1 MNSMIGIKDISKK
14 FDSRGIAGLH
24 HLNLT
29 LEKGK
34 ILALMG
40 PNGSGKSTLLN
51 IVSGKLTPDTGSVT
65 IDGRC
70 LMVNDQKT
78 AENINV
84 LKLLIKS
91 VTLNIEEEKKMQL
104 ARDLADIFEFT
115 FQLRQHFEELSQGQ
129 RQKILLCTELINN
142 PETILLD
149 EPFNHL
155 DPFSRR
161 EILAGLFKFIQQQQL
176 SVIWVTHDR
185 HEAFHFADEIG
196 ILNFGKLEQLASPE
210 EVMLKPANFFVAQF
224 LGYQNFI
231 LCKKHE
237 ACCWNTPWGNQ
248 FQSEDIAGEEALLV
262 IPPYAWRLDKGS
274 FTVQVI
280 SLKPHELQWE
290 LEFGWRE
297 QKFVGHFPLSQ
308 RQSLQKNSLALKPDF
323 KDCFFI
329 SL

>member
-1 MNSMIGIKDISKK
+1 MIEIKDISKK

-24 HLNLT
+24 QLNLT
-29 LEKGK
+29 LGRGK

-51 IVSGKLTPDTGSVT
+51 IISGKLKADTGSVKIT
-65 IDGRC
+65 GSC
-70 LMVNDQKT
+70 LMVNDQKC

-91 VTLNIEEEKKMQL
+91 VTLKIDEEKKLQL
-104 ARDLADIFEFT
+104 SRDLADIFEFT
-115 FQLRQHFEELSQGQ
+115 FQLRQNFDELSQGQ
-129 RQKILLCTELINN
+129 RQKVLLCTELINN

-161 EILAGLFKFIQQQQL
+161 EILSGLFKFIRQQNL

-196 ILNFGKLEQLASPE
+196 ILNFGKLEQIDTPS
-210 EVMLKPANFFVAQF
+210 EVMTKPATFFVAQF

-231 LCKKHE
+231 LCKKFE
-237 ACCWNTPWGNQ
+237 QEKWMTPWGALEQ
-248 FQSEDIAGEEALLV
+248 KLDLQGEEVLLV
-262 IPPYAWRLDKGS
+262 IPPYAWRIQPGDFEAVVTS
-274 FTVQVI
+274 I
-280 SLKPHELQWE
+280 KPHELQWE
-290 LEFGWRE
+290 VEFEWRE
-297 QKFVGHFPLSQ
+297 QKFVAHFPLSQ
-308 RQSLQKNSLALKPDF
+308 KAELDKKKLSLRPEF

-329 SL
+329 PL